1 MSLLSLGGAVGSR
14 VPLRAA
20 VDRKQKYGLAGAER
34 VRWLR
39 FRGSRSEAWA
49 IGADR
54 QGAEICA
61 LHESLATEPSSPAG
75 TGAYVEP

>member
-1 MSLLSLGGAVGSR
+1 MSSVTTEPLNSLD
-14 VPLRAA
+14 LR
-20 VDRKQKYGLAGAER
+20 E
-34 VRWLR
+34 
-39 FRGSRSEAWA
+39 SRSEAWA

-61 LHESLATEPSSPAG
+61 MHESLATEPSSPAG